1 MPDARF
7 AILDPAAGIS
17 GDMVLG
23 ALIAAGASPD
33 WLRRV
38 PARLGF
44 PEVRIEIERVDRCG
58 IAATKVDVVLPGNR
72 REHPSEMIED
82 HHIHGHDHGHNHDE
96 QVAQHDHRRFG
107 DLIGFVRSAQ
117 LSPWVMERA
126 VQTFTLLGQA

>member
-44 PEVRIEIERVDRCG
+44 PEVRIEIEQVERCG
-58 IAATKVDVVLPGNR
+58 VAATKVDVVLPGDR
-72 REHPSEMIED
+72 RERPSEVIED
-82 HHIHGHDHGHNHDE
+82 
-96 QVAQHDHRRFG
+96 
-107 DLIGFVRSAQ
+107 
-117 LSPWVMERA
+117 
-126 VQTFTLLGQA
+126 